1 MKGLSKV
8 LQKLVPVAQGYFDAK
23 IEGKIAENKAIA
35 EREKLDR
42 EAEQKTRDAWLDVFK
57 AGISAKNPAL
67 ANAALQ
73 KAGMDV
79 TGLGDLTSMMQDAK
93 ETKVVGG
100 VTLPWNNSGV
110 TFEKGRPDLEM
121 NNLNNWLSKPQNR
134 TTVINTIKADPQ
146 GAGRE
151 WANYLNS
158 SHINYT
164 AYVHETRSAREA
176 GPGTKIVKGAIPN
189 FNNVPYFNDL
199 FSVFNQGTDVSS
211 RDIILDSALDRVTEG
226 RGVPQNSIAVAIP
239 DSPNTSTITIKPLK
253 DDAEAELVNTFA
265 TQQGYKSGS
274 HMLLDSNFVSSR
286 TMSKN
291 PQTQVESM
299 INASYLAP
307 YRPESL
313 DRTFATPIND
323 VIGMGT
329 VLERVGGENEK
340 NFYIGNVGAQVRAMY
355 PHVEI
360 EKEPDMGLESAQPS
374 GSEFL
379 TSKGHKPSEI
389 TSTYSATKD
398 AADLMERLF
407 QYEAELDTT
416 SGIVRSIQ
424 SGISGLISE
433 GGTIDQIF
441 GFTEKIE
448 GTESFTT
455 NLKEGISLGEATTAD
470 SLRRI
475 ALANGYSLEGTLGRV
490 QTLRINLA
498 MKLARA
504 ADPSGRLSNQ
514 DFDNALKLLGDAGF
528 LGSSKTR
535 QLAGL
540 QETLNVL
547 VKKRADMQPLAEL
560 VNKDNID
567 IQDRKMLI
575 AFTRVQKVRETMKN
589 QRALSAR
596 GIVPPLPEIKKEGA
610 PADVDAD
617 VLKSPQVVPVPE
629 GFKPT
634 ITDTLT
640 VEGQGTKN
648 MVFSAGRPGNPP
660 LGWYVE
666 TPDGL
671 IPADANENRL
681 LREQRRKRNQ

>member
-1 MKGLSKV
+1 MSILKA
-8 LQKLVPVAQGYFDAK
+8 LVPVAQGFFDAK
-23 IEGKIAENKAIA
+23 IERKVAESKAAA
-35 EREKLDR
+35 EQAKADR
-42 EAEQKTRDAWLDVFK
+42 EAEQKTRDRWAT
-57 AGISAKNPAL
+57 IITSSAAQKNPVL
-67 ANAALQ
+67 LKAAL
-73 KAGMDV
+73 KGAGMDV
-79 TGLGDLTSMMQDAK
+79 PGLGDLSSMMQDAK
-93 ETKVVGG
+93 ETRVVGG
-100 VTLPWNNSGV
+100 VILPWNNSGV

-121 NNLNNWLSKPQNR
+121 NNLNNWLSIPANR
-134 TTVINTIKADPQ
+134 TTVVDAIKKDPQ

-151 WANYLNS
+151 WGNYLNS
-158 SHINYT
+158 AHINYT
-164 AYVHETRSAREA
+164 AYVHENRSARKA
-176 GPGTKIVKGAIPN
+176 GPGTEITKGAIPN

-199 FSVFNQGTDVSS
+199 FSVFNQDTGVSS
-211 RDIILDSALDRVTEG
+211 RDIILDGVLDRATG
-226 RGVPQNSIAVAIP
+226 GKGVPQNSIAVAIP
-239 DSPNTSTITIKPLK
+239 DSPTTSTTAIKALK
-253 DDAEAELVNTFA
+253 DDKEAELVNTFA
-265 TQQGYKSGS
+265 TKQGYKSAS
-274 HMLLDSNFVSSR
+274 HMMLDTNFISSR

-291 PQTQVESM
+291 PQTQVESV

-307 YRPESL
+307 YKPESL
-313 DRTFATPIND
+313 DRTFATPTND
-323 VIGMGT
+323 IIGMGI

-340 NFYIGNVGAQVRAMY
+340 NFYIGNLGAQVRAMY

-360 EKEPDMGLESAQPS
+360 EKEPDTGLETSQPS
-374 GSEFL
+374 GSEVL
-379 TSKGHKPSEI
+379 SSKGYKPSELMG
-389 TSTYSATKD
+389 TYNATKD

-407 QYEAELDTT
+407 QYEVRLDTT

-424 SGISGLISE
+424 SGISGLVSE

-455 NLKEGISLGEATTAD
+455 NLKEGVSLGEATTSD

-528 LGSSKTR
+528 FGGSKTR

-547 VKKRADMQPLAEL
+547 VKKQADMQPLAEL
-560 VNKDNID
+560 VDKEKVDID
-567 IQDRKMLI
+567 DRKMLV
-575 AFTRVQKVRETMKN
+575 ALARVQKVRETMKN

-596 GIVPPLPEIKKEGA
+596 GIVPPLPEVRKEGA
-610 PADVDAD
+610 PEVGAAD
-617 VLKSPQVVPVPE
+617 VLKGPQVIPVPE

-634 ITDTLT
+634 IKDTIT
-640 VEGQGTKN
+640 IEGQGTKN
-648 MVFSAGRPGNPP
+648 MVFSPGRPGNPP
-660 LGWYVE
+660 LGWYVQ

-681 LREQRRKRNQ
+681 LLEQRRKRKQ